1 MLLNIKIETHAF
13 PFSEKAINMFP
24 FSKPSRKT
32 ADLLCIYSLIVLLDD
47 RAVFNSFS
55 QNAVQIINFIGN
67 NRFSH
72 PCRIFSISEVI
83 INGFVFEL
91 YALG

>member
-1 MLLNIKIETHAF
+1 
-13 PFSEKAINMFP
+13 MFP
-24 FSKPSRKT
+24 FGKPSRKT
-32 ADLLCIYSLIVLLDD
+32 AELLCIYSLIVLCENSLIVLLDD